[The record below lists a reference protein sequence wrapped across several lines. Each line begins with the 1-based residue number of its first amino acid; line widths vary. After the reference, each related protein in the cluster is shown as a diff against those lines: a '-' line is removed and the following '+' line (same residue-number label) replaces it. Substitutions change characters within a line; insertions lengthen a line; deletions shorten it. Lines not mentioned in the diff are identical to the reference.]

1 MRFFLIFSSLFA
13 VIVLSLLA
21 RSTDNNSIFAPYFWV
36 FASCATLLSIVLFAT
51 ILRYLWLLFLNKKHQ
66 VFGSQI
72 TRRLVTVFI
81 LVTVLPA
88 LFLLLVSAQ
97 FIVYNIN
104 SWFDDNTKQA
114 LSRSLNLSKQALDN
128 AVAQSNNQAII
139 IKNHITD
146 LSNQNQPL
154 SNALNSTEAQS
165 FDQIII
171 WQPHKNTST
180 PLAQSNPN
188 QLAQPEIDDNIL
200 TTLQQQHNIQYSE
213 QINHT
218 LFASTWISLPEQ
230 QLLLFFRQK
239 IPNEIA
245 KDAQLIE
252 SAWHKYA
259 ELAFAQKGLQ
269 TFFVI
274 TLTIAGILAVLLALT
289 LALYFSRKF
298 TEPILLL
305 AQSARATAKGDFS
318 QHIHTQ
324 QKDELGK
331 LINLFNHMN
340 KQLSLAKS
348 ADEQHRNQIE
358 AAHYYLECVLANLH
372 TGIVMLD
379 ASGSLKTFN
388 QSAQI
393 ILDVPLSPLLGQ
405 TPAQWQNL
413 SPQHFELTQLFQSM
427 LNEEDHSELTYNAP
441 DETRILSGKTIKLP
455 EENDNDIMLVFD
467 DITTLVNAQ
476 KEAAWGEVATRFAH
490 EIRNPLT
497 PIQLSAE
504 RLTRKLHN
512 KLSTEDANI
521 LTKSTN
527 TIVKQVE
534 ALQKMVTAFRNY
546 ARAPSPHFE
555 PLALN
560 QLIEEILV
568 LYESINC
575 QFSSELA
582 ETLPTINAD
591 HTAIRQVL
599 HNLLKNAAEAAADA
613 QEPLVNINTQY
624 DEQTNTIIISIC
636 NNGKSFSKE
645 MLKNA
650 FEPYAT
656 DKPTGTGLGLPVVK
670 KIIEEHSGKISINN
684 LNKINGA
691 CVIITLP
698 ALSAS

>member
-21 RSTDNNSIFAPYFWV
+21 RSTDNNSIFSPYFWV

-72 TRRLVTVFI
+72 TRRLVSVFI

-139 IKNHITD
+139 IKNHIID

-171 WQPHKNTST
+171 WQQHKNTST

-305 AQSARATAKGDFS
+305 AQSARATAKGDFR

-358 AAHYYLECVLANLH
+358 ATHYYLECVLANLH
-372 TGIVMLD
+372 TGIVILD

-413 SPQHFELTQLFQSM
+413 SPQHFELTQLFQSL

-497 PIQLSAE
+497 PIQLSVE

-599 HNLLKNAAEAAADA
+599 HNLLKNAAEAAADDE
-613 QEPLVNINTQY
+613 EPFVNINTQY
-624 DEQTNTIIISIC
+624 DEQTNTIIMSIC
-636 NNGKSFSKE
+636 NNGKSFSQE

-684 LNKINGA
+684 LEKNGA

-698 ALSAS
+698 ALSAF